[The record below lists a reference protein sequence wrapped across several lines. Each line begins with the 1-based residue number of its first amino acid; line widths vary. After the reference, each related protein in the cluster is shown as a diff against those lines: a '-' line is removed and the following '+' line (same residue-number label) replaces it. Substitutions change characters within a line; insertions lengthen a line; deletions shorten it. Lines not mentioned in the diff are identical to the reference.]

1 MKCKYCGAIIPDGVM
16 YCEVC
21 GKEVQIVPDYNP
33 LEDVLTAHVKG
44 SVYEQEQ
51 RRNTY
56 YDNTRVYARQGSG
69 YIARQR
75 ALREQRERE
84 EKERQRAMALRSAE
98 NMRTE
103 NAGLQKE
110 SRLRKEKRRA
120 RQQAK
125 RKKRMIFISVTIA
138 AVTLTA
144 FLLYYNSYSCFLIFK
159 NEYNNSY

>member
-56 YDNTRVYARQGSG
+56 YDNTRVYARQGVDILPDSVH
-69 YIARQR
+69 
-75 ALREQRERE
+75 L
-84 EKERQRAMALRSAE
+84 E
-98 NMRTE
+98 NSVR
-103 NAGLQKE
+103 
-110 SRLRKEKRRA
+110 EKRRKDNVQW
-120 RQQAK
+120 R
-125 RKKRMIFISVTIA
+125 
-138 AVTLTA
+138 
-144 FLLYYNSYSCFLIFK
+144 
-159 NEYNNSY
+159 